1 MLNKTITAVSALIL
15 LALACK
21 GIAWGNGYLA
31 DVQRAARQRQAV
43 YTTLHDTL
51 EEQH

>member
-1 MLNKTITAVSALIL
+1 MLNKAIAAVSALIL
-15 LALACK
+15 LALVCK

-31 DVQRAARQRQAV
+31 DVQRAAQQRQAV
-43 YTTLHDTL
+43 YATF

>member
-1 MLNKTITAVSALIL
+1 MLNKAITTVSALIL

-21 GIAWGNGYLA
+21 GLAWGNGYLA
-31 DVQRAARQRQAV
+31 DVQHAAQQRQAAYV
-43 YTTLHDTL
+43 NL